1 MSREPL
7 RYNTPIVNPA
17 TGTPTDQFQRLWQL
31 TLSSAGPVI
40 TLRDD
45 QQPQVRGTLVL
56 EATSDTSLT
65 FRYMGSDGIVRSASL
80 TLT

>member
-7 RYNTPIVNPA
+7 RFNTAIVA
-17 TGTPTDQFQRLWQL
+17 ADGTPTQQFQRMWEQL
-31 TLSSAGPVI
+31 LAARAPVI
-40 TLRDD
+40 TPLPS
-45 QQPQVRGTLVL
+45 QQPQDRGTLVI

-65 FRYMGSDGIVRSASL
+65 FRYKGSDGVVRSASL

>member
-1 MSREPL
+1 MREPL
-7 RYNTPIVNPA
+7 RFNTQIVA
-17 TGTPTDQFQRLWQL
+17 ADGTPTQQFQRLWQL
-31 TLSSAGPVI
+31 TLSATGPVI

-45 QQPQVRGTLVL
+45 QQPQDKGTLVL

-65 FRYMGSDGIVRSASL
+65 FRYMGADGIVRSASL